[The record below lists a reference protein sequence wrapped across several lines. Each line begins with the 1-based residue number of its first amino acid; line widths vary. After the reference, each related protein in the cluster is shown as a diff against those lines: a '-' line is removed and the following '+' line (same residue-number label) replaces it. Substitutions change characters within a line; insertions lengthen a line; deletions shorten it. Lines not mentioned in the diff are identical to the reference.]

1 MSTEPGYILAAEPR
15 PTARV
20 AGSELLWPI
29 RRVLCVGRNYA
40 DHAREMGSDPDREP
54 PFFFSKP
61 GDAVVE
67 AAGKV
72 AYPPLTHDL
81 HHEVELVVAI
91 GRAASNASAEEA
103 VAAIFG
109 YAVGV
114 DLTRR
119 DLQNQAKDLRRP
131 WDWAKGFDQSAPMS
145 PVVPLA
151 RELSTGRIWLSVNGE
166 LRQDGDIADMI
177 WAVPDI
183 IASASKSIRLLP
195 GDLIFTGTPGG
206 VSALHPGDVVAG
218 GVAEVA
224 EFSFE
229 ISGAELSDQ
238 G

>member
-1 MSTEPGYILAAEPR
+1 MNPESGYIVPAPPR
-15 PTARV
+15 PSALV

-40 DHAREMGSDPDREP
+40 DHAREMGGDPDREP

-61 GDAVVE
+61 ADAVVP
-67 AAGKV
+67 AAGRV

-81 HHEVELVVAI
+81 QHEVELVVAI
-91 GRAASNASAEEA
+91 GRDVVNASREEAAAS
-103 VAAIFG
+103 IFG

-119 DLQNQAKDLRRP
+119 DLQNEAKELRRP
-131 WDWAKGFDQSAPMS
+131 WDAAKGFDQSAPMS
-145 PVVPLA
+145 PVVPLP

-166 LRQDGDIADMI
+166 LRQEGDLADMI

-183 IASASKSIRLLP
+183 IASASRSIRLLP
-195 GDLIFTGTPGG
+195 GDLIFTGTPAG
-206 VSALHPGDVVAG
+206 VSTLRPGDVVAG
-218 GVAEVA
+218 GVAGVG

-229 ISGAELSDQ
+229 ISEA
-238 G
+238 